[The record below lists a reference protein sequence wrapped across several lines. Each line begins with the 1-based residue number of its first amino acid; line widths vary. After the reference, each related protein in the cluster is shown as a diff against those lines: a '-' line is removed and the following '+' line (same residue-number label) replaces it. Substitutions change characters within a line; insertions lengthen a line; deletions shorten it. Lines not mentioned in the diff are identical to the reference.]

1 VGTPD
6 TQDSRGRV
14 GILDT
19 AVSPVPQATP
29 DSPVPQATPDLE
41 LVVIRGIVA
50 SQDLPGT
57 LVFQVLRVTADIR
70 DFLDLVDTAVSQVHP
85 DIPGTQ
91 DRVDSQGTPE
101 VVFRDTLATVASQD
115 LQGTA
120 DILANLG
127 FRVSRDSPG
136 ILDRVGSVGILDL
149 E

>member
-6 TQDSRGRV
+6 TQESLGTADSLV
-14 GILDT
+14 PQDTLDIQ
-19 AVSPVPQATP
+19 VLQATP
-29 DSPVPQATPDLE
+29 DRE
-41 LVVIRGIVA
+41 LVGIQAIVA

-70 DFLDLVDTAVSQVHP
+70 DFLDLVDTVVSQVHP

-101 VVFRDTLATVASQD
+101 VVFLDTLATVASQD
-115 LQGTA
+115 LLDT
-120 DILANLG
+120 LVNLG
-127 FRVSRDSPG
+127 FRDSLDSPD
-136 ILDRVGSVGILDL
+136 ILDRVDSVGILAR